1 MGEAGRQLRLVIA
14 IALATSLAWA
24 VTSSLG
30 LGGAAAYAVVI
41 AALLIQPDF
50 GRWPAGLPLVL
61 AVTVLLA
68 LGMGTLLRPLLEAP
82 LVWEFAIV
90 TTLVQ
95 LLGQALPDRLMALRG
110 VLPVVGILPLLAKNS
125 TWLTT
130 WHEGLAISI
139 GIAIALLVQ
148 ACLRL
153 PEDSPPAGASPGTAL
168 PGRSLG
174 ERFSDGYFWRKLMV
188 STLALSVGM
197 GLGAVNPKY
206 VYFGV
211 VILLNDSI
219 GTTLLRVR
227 DRMVGVSLGVL
238 LPWLVF
244 NSLGTGTV
252 AIGIV
257 MGGTSAL
264 MLALRLPAHLR
275 TALISSGVT
284 FAGYGPLA
292 DWYIPSR
299 WIDYL
304 MGCALA
310 LLACVLFAPAS
321 ALQSFRRQA
330 EARLAAAKL
339 AGEPGDTDVPAP
351 GLDGSLRKL
360 LPSAMEEARWL
371 GQQASL
377 QTLLQRLEGGG

>member
-1 MGEAGRQLRLVIA
+1 
-14 IALATSLAWA
+14 
-24 VTSSLG
+24 
-30 LGGAAAYAVVI
+30 
-41 AALLIQPDF
+41 
-50 GRWPAGLPLVL
+50 
-61 AVTVLLA
+61 
-68 LGMGTLLRPLLEAP
+68 
-82 LVWEFAIV
+82 
-90 TTLVQ
+90 
-95 LLGQALPDRLMALRG
+95 MALRG
-110 VLPVVGILPLLAKNS
+110 LLPILAILPLLAVKS
-125 TWLTT
+125 TWLGT
-130 WHEGLAISI
+130 WQQGLAISI

-148 ACLRL
+148 AALRL
-153 PEDSPPAGASPGTAL
+153 PGEGSAASEAAPDAADGAAEGTSEGAAEGTAAARAPANSAEAL
-168 PGRSLG
+168 PARSLAQ
-174 ERFSDGYFWRKLMV
+174 RFGDGFFWRKLLV

-219 GTTLLRVR
+219 GATLLKVR

-310 LLACVLFAPAS
+310 LLVCVLFAPAS
-321 ALQSFRRQA
+321 ALQTFRRQA
-330 EARLAAAKL
+330 EARLAAARL
-339 AGEPGDTDVPAP
+339 VGEAGVPVP
-351 GLDGSLRKL
+351 GLDASLRQL

-377 QTLLQRLEGGG
+377 QALLQRLEGNG

>member
-1 MGEAGRQLRLVIA
+1 MGEAGRHLRLVIA

-24 VTSSLG
+24 LTGSLG
-30 LGGAAAYAVVI
+30 LGSAGAYGVVI
-41 AALLIQPDF
+41 AALMIRPDF
-50 GRWPAGLPLVL
+50 GRWPAALPLVL
-61 AVTVLLA
+61 AVTVQLA
-68 LGMGTLLRPLLEAP
+68 LAIGTLLRPLLDAP
-82 LVWEFAIV
+82 IVWEFAIV

-110 VLPVVGILPLLAKNS
+110 VLPVLGILPLLAKNS

-130 WHEGLAISI
+130 WHQGLAISI

-153 PEDSPPAGASPGTAL
+153 PADELPGGGEAAPGGDL
-168 PGRSLG
+168 PGRSLR

-188 STLALSVGM
+188 STLALSIGM

-219 GTTLLRVR
+219 GATLLRVR

-244 NSLGTGTV
+244 NSIGTGTV
-252 AIGIV
+252 AIGMV
-257 MGGTSAL
+257 MGGTTAL
-264 MLALRLPAHLR
+264 MLVLRLPAHLR

-321 ALQSFRRQA
+321 ALQTFRRLA
-330 EARLAAAKL
+330 GERLAAAG
-339 AGEPGDTDVPAP
+339 AGGEALEAP
-351 GLDGSLRKL
+351 GLDRPLKQL

-377 QTLLQRLEGGG
+377 QTLIRRLEGG

>member
-1 MGEAGRQLRLVIA
+1 
-14 IALATSLAWA
+14 
-24 VTSSLG
+24 
-30 LGGAAAYAVVI
+30 
-41 AALLIQPDF
+41 
-50 GRWPAGLPLVL
+50 
-61 AVTVLLA
+61 
-68 LGMGTLLRPLLEAP
+68 
-82 LVWEFAIV
+82 
-90 TTLVQ
+90 
-95 LLGQALPDRLMALRG
+95 MALRG
-110 VLPVVGILPLLAKNS
+110 LLPILAILPLLAVKN
-125 TWLTT
+125 TWLGT
-130 WHEGLAISI
+130 WQQGLAIAI

-148 ACLRL
+148 DALRL
-153 PEDSPPAGASPGTAL
+153 PGEAAASSEASEGAAEKAAEGTGKARPPADSAEAL
-168 PGRSLG
+168 PARSLG
-174 ERFSDGYFWRKLMV
+174 QRFRDGFFWRKLLG

-219 GTTLLRVR
+219 GATLLRVR

-257 MGGTSAL
+257 MGGTTAL

-310 LLACVLFAPAS
+310 LLVCMLFAPAS
-321 ALQSFRRQA
+321 ALQTFRRQA
-330 EARLAAAKL
+330 EARLAA
-339 AGEPGDTDVPAP
+339 EPGGAGVPAP
-351 GLDGSLRKL
+351 GLDGSLRQL
-360 LPSAMEEARWL
+360 LPSATEEARWL

-377 QTLLQRLEGGG
+377 QELLQRLKGSS